1 MTTVTKPLLTRTEF
15 DAALQA
21 FDGELLS
28 VAALDIDHFKEV
40 NDTYTHAAGDAV
52 IRDLET
58 TLLGSVPHEAT
69 VARLGG
75 DEFAVLLPDLPAESA
90 LIVME
95 EVRRHFSSRTVPEVP
110 IRLKLS
116 VGIACSPTH
125 APKAALL
132 RAADEAL
139 HRAKVEGGGRV
150 TIYVESKMTLKSN
163 YYSKA
168 GLERLAKLSNA
179 LNRTEASLL
188 REALDDLFVKHGGA
202 L

>member
-1 MTTVTKPLLTRTEF
+1 MLLARAEF
-15 DAALQA
+15 DAALQN
-21 FDGELLS
+21 FSGELLS

-40 NDTYTHAAGDAV
+40 NDTYSHAAGDAV

-58 TLLGSVPHEAT
+58 TLLGSVPPEAT
-69 VARLGG
+69 VTRLGG
-75 DEFAVLLPDLPAESA
+75 DEFAVLLPDMPAEGA
-90 LIVME
+90 LIVMD
-95 EVRRHFSSRTVPEVP
+95 EVRRHFSSRTVPGVP
-110 IRLKLS
+110 TRLRLS
-116 VGIACSPTH
+116 VGVACFPTH
-125 APKAALL
+125 VPKEGLL

-139 HRAKVEGGGRV
+139 HRAKTEGGGRV

-188 REALDDLFVKHGGA
+188 REALDDLFVKYGKA